1 MTTTSINLNS
11 AEYRLSLTRPAL
23 SLLDELLAAWW
34 VEFNA
39 SRYTAARE
47 VWSKVEAARR
57 AA

>member
-23 SLLDELLAAWW
+23 SLLDELLAQWE
-34 VEFNA
+34 VEFRNG
-39 SRYTAARE
+39 RYTAARE
-47 VWSKVEAARR
+47 VWVKVEAARR